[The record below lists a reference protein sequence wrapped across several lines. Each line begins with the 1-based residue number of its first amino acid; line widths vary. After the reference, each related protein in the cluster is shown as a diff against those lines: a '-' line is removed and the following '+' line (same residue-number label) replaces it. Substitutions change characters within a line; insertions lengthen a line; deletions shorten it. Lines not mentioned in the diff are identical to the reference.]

1 MESNLVVKTEDSAKR
16 LDQFIADSTGMSRAQ
31 VQKLIDHGNV
41 TLAGSPVKKKYRV
54 RKGDIIAIASPP
66 EKSSGLV
73 PENIP
78 LDIVYEDGFLA
89 VINKP
94 HGIVM
99 YPAAGHDRGTLMNAV
114 AFRCGRLASV
124 GGPLRPGVVHR
135 LDRDTSGLVVVAL
148 TDEAYF
154 ALQQQFKARTITR
167 NYLTLLYG
175 RLKKSSG
182 EIDAA
187 IGRSRSDRK
196 KMSTRTRTGKTAIT
210 RFAVLEEFSQAS
222 FVKARLATGRT
233 HQIRVHFAS
242 IGHPVLGDRTYGG
255 KTSLE
260 VGKRIIRIARQML
273 HAETLGFIHPVTGKE
288 MLFAAPV
295 PEDMMEILETLRSN
309 R

>member
-1 MESNLVVKTEDSAKR
+1 
-16 LDQFIADSTGMSRAQ
+16 
-31 VQKLIDHGNV
+31 
-41 TLAGSPVKKKYRV
+41 
-54 RKGDIIAIASPP
+54 
-66 EKSSGLV
+66 
-73 PENIP
+73 
-78 LDIVYEDGFLA
+78 
-89 VINKP
+89 
-94 HGIVM
+94 M

-148 TDEAYF
+148 TDEAYYT
-154 ALQQQFKARTITR
+154 LQQQFKARTITR

-210 RFAVLEEFSQAS
+210 RFAVLEEFAQAS

-260 VGKRIIRIARQML
+260 VGKRIIRIPRQML